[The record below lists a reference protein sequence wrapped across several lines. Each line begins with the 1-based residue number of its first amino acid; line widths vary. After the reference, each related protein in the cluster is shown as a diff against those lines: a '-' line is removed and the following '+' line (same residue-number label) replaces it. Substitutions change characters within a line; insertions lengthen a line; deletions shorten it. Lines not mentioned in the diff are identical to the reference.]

1 MSNMLKRI
9 PVRMQEPRV
18 RVANFE
24 EVSHGYNIEEAL
36 KEAQRCLNC
45 KNAKCIKGCPASV
58 NIPEF
63 IRKLREGKLE
73 EAYEII
79 GKSSS
84 FPSICG
90 RVCPQEFQCEKNCIR
105 GIRGE
110 AVSIGALERFVADYA
125 LERGVNT
132 EQNEQP
138 NGHKVAVIGSGPAGL
153 ACSGDLVGM
162 GYDVTVFEAL
172 QEPGGVLLYG
182 IPKFRLPKETVLKKE
197 IEKLGKAGVKFRTN
211 VMVGKDVTIDQ
222 LMEEEK
228 YEAVF
233 IGTGAD
239 RPRKL
244 NIPGEEGEGVY
255 TANAYLAKLNLD
267 GAGDTDRTPMF
278 GKKIAVVGGG
288 NVAMDVA
295 RTSVRFGADVRIIY
309 RRTEAELPAR
319 KEEILHVKEEG
330 ILFEFLADPKE
341 ILRDDEGKVK
351 GLKLLRMRQGDP
363 DESGRRKSIAIPG
376 SEYDMEADVV
386 VLALG
391 TVPGS
396 LISSTTKGLKV
407 DQAGGIVTEEEY
419 GRTTKAAVF
428 AGGDAVS
435 GAATVILAMV
445 AGKKAAKGI
454 HEYLSGKS

>member
-9 PVRMQEPRV
+9 PVRMQEPKV

-63 IRKLREGKLE
+63 IRKLKEGKLE

-105 GIRGE
+105 GIRGD

-125 LERGVNT
+125 LERGVNA
-132 EQNEQP
+132 ERKEP
-138 NGHKVAVIGSGPAGL
+138 ANGHKVAVIGSGPAGL
-153 ACSGDLVGM
+153 ACAGDLVGM
-162 GYDVTVFEAL
+162 GYDVTIFEAM

-182 IPKFRLPKETVLKKE
+182 IPKFRLPKEKVLKKE
-197 IEKLGKAGVKFRTN
+197 IEKLKEAGVHFKTN
-211 VMVGKDVTIDQ
+211 VMVGEAVTIDQ
-222 LMEEEK
+222 LIEK
-228 YEAVF
+228 EQYEAVF
-233 IGTGAD
+233 IGSGAD
-239 RPRKL
+239 HPRKL
-244 NIPGEEGEGVY
+244 GIPGEEGEGVY
-255 TANAYLAKLNLD
+255 SANAYLTRLNMD
-267 GAGDTDRTPMF
+267 GVGDADKHSMF
-278 GKKIAVVGGG
+278 GRKIAVIGGG

-295 RTSVRFGADVRIIY
+295 RTSVRFGAEIRIIY

-341 ILRDDEGKVK
+341 ILRDEDGKVR
-351 GLKLLRMRQGDP
+351 GIKLRKMRQGEP

-376 SEYDMEADVV
+376 SDYEMEADTV

-391 TVPGS
+391 TVPS
-396 LISSTTKGLKV
+396 PLLSSTTEGLEV
-407 DQAGGIVTEEEY
+407 NPSGGIVTEEDY